1 MKDLMELSQI
11 VTKTKLNT
19 LELPGILGPRNSKLQ
34 QFYDL
39 ILDGRFKEDEDA
51 SLFFYA
57 KEKLDP
63 AYQKLRKTLKDR
75 LTNLLFLIDLDAPA
89 YTDRQKAYYECYKEW
104 AAAKILYGKNARTA
118 ANSLSRKILKIA
130 RKYEFTELRL
140 DICHNLRL
148 YYGTIEGDVKMFQ
161 QYNEEFNAAVQLWL
175 EENKAEELYILLIIG
190 FINSKSTK
198 KDFQE
203 TARVY
208 HQQLIPALEKFDSH
222 QLHFYGRLIEVAI
235 YTSVNDYLNTLNVC
249 NAAIAFFEQKEF
261 TANTALNVFQYEK
274 LICYLQLRQFNEAIT
289 TADLCLNY
297 LEEGTFNWFKL
308 YELYFLVY
316 MHSTRYAEA
325 AERLKTALEHP
336 SFDKLPENIQET
348 WKIFEAYTFF
358 LETIGLLENNGQE
371 GPLHKNFRMTKFL
384 NEMRVFSKDK
394 QGMNIPILMLE
405 ILMAIGKKQYSELID
420 RLEAIDK
427 YRRRYLNGTETE
439 RTNLFLKMLLQL
451 PKNGFQKDSIV
462 LKTQDC
468 LKALNVLP
476 IEIANQ
482 AHEIEIIPYEKL
494 WQIVLNTI

>member
-19 LELPGILGPRNSKLQ
+19 LELPGILGHKNSKLQ

-39 ILDGRFKEDEDA
+39 ILDGRFREDEDA

-57 KEKLDP
+57 KEKVDP

-104 AAAKILYGKNARTA
+104 AAAKILYGKSARIA
-118 ANSLSRKILKIA
+118 ATSLSRKILKIV
-130 RKYEFTELRL
+130 RKYEFTELKV
-140 DICHNLRL
+140 DICHTLRL

-161 QYNEEFNAAVQLWL
+161 QYNEEFNASVQLWL
-175 EENKAEELYILLIIG
+175 EENRAEELYIMLIIG

-203 TARVY
+203 TAKAY
-208 HQQLIPALEKFDSH
+208 HQQLLPALEKFDSH
-222 QLHFYGRLIEVAI
+222 QLHFYTRLIEVAI
-235 YTSVNDYLNTLNVC
+235 YTSVNDYVNTLKVC
-249 NAAIAFFEQKEF
+249 TEAIAFFEQKEF

-274 LICYLQLRQFNEAIT
+274 LICYLQLRQFDEAIT

-316 MHSTRYAEA
+316 MHSACYACA
-325 AERLKTALEHP
+325 AEKLKTALEHP
-336 SFDKLPENIQET
+336 AFNKLPENIQET
-348 WKIFEAYTFF
+348 WKIFEAYIFF
-358 LETIGLLENNGQE
+358 LETIGLLENNGTE
-371 GPLHKNFRMTKFL
+371 GPQHKNFRMTKFL

-427 YRRRYLNGTETE
+427 YRRRYLNGTEIE

-451 PKNGFQKDSIV
+451 PKNGFQKDLIV
-462 LKTQDC
+462 TKTQDY
-468 LKALNVLP
+468 LKALDVLP

-494 WQIVLNTI
+494 WQIVLTTI